1 MKNIKTP
8 ATKPEQKLL
17 SVHEIAHID
26 LYAPKTF

>member
-8 ATKPEQKLL
+8 ATEPKQELL
-17 SVHEIAHID
+17 SVHDIAHID